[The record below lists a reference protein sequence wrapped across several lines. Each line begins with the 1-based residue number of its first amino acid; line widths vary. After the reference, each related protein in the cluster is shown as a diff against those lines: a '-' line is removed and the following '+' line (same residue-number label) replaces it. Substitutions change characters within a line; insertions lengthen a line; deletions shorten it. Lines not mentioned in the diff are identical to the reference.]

1 MCLIALNKPNQTR
14 PLSRLRERGAAS
26 PPLGSYSLLE
36 LQGATPISKRP
47 RDATAIFAEHI
58 RFAFESKKARSDV
71 CEPCYR
77 GALMP
82 GEEAHS
88 SAKRS
93 FILLSAQSVE
103 EPRYETSPTR
113 TRTTDKQQT
122 RERRRQKQR
131 PITNRTTTKPQRLEA
146 PKRQGER
153 WRRRLDET
161 RVGRVY
167 LGI

>member
-1 MCLIALNKPNQTR
+1 M
-14 PLSRLRERGAAS
+14 S
-26 PPLGSYSLLE
+26 
-36 LQGATPISKRP
+36 
-47 RDATAIFAEHI
+47 
-58 RFAFESKKARSDV
+58 
-71 CEPCYR
+71 
-77 GALMP
+77 
-82 GEEAHS
+82 GEEARS

-113 TRTTDKQQT
+113 TRTINKQQT

-131 PITNRTTTKPQRLEA
+131 PITNRTTTERKLDLAGVSWALSQRLGA

-167 LGI
+167 LGV

>member
-36 LQGATPISKRP
+36 LQGPLSQ
-47 RDATAIFAEHI
+47 AEHI
-58 RFAFESKKARSDV
+58 QFAFESKKARSDV

-113 TRTTDKQQT
+113 TRTIDKQQT

-161 RVGRVY
+161 RVGKVY
-167 LGI
+167 LGV